1 MKLVSLQTDDD
12 AQADAAWLEM
22 GAALEQARDSGK
34 LRDMVTAVRAFER
47 FLSLSGLSEEEA
59 REVLGQ

>member
-1 MKLVSLQTDDD
+1 MKPINL
-12 AQADAAWLEM
+12 QADDTRADTAWAEM

-34 LRDMVTAVRAFER
+34 LRDMVTAVRAFEA
-47 FLSLSGLSEEEA
+47 FLRLSGMSEDEA

>member
-1 MKLVSLQTDDD
+1 MKPINLQADDT
-12 AQADAAWLEM
+12 QADAAWAEM

-34 LRDMVTAVRAFER
+34 LRDMVTAVRAFEA
-47 FLSLSGLSEEEA
+47 FLRLSGMSEEEA